1 MARVSKPR
9 CARGDNCYHVL
20 KDKVER
26 PPTVAQEGD
35 FCRRCDQQGPIP
47 EDLPKEHRE
56 LFRTAD
62 ALLDSGITR
71 ERIIIPTLVLAAF
84 SGRDATYGHLRA
96 RIVEAHGDDKA
107 WAVLNRHFAMCF
119 PSGIEPFDVVAP
131 KLGPGLVPIVHY
143 SPVECVYEIEDD
155 YEIATNDLGDAVS
168 RVIVIVHERVKPEQ
182 VGHSYQEALKLNRFS
197 TTTAKYIHFAVEASG
212 EALRMVVHPGTSKA
226 AFPDP
231 TYVAAAYEAYK
242 AQGFGP
248 PGRQGGSGPG
258 ASRLVA
264 AVVAWYLDGRHAQQK
279 RPDQT
284 NNETARL
291 ISEYL
296 LEPRGWGQEKVLK
309 DLSRTLK
316 AARPE
321 IERAEGDLSQ
331 LLLSRARISRD
342 VRADL

>member
-1 MARVSKPR
+1 MSRVSKPR

-20 KDKVER
+20 RTGSER
-26 PPTVAQEGD
+26 PPTVSSEGD
-35 FCRRCDQQGPIP
+35 LCHKCRQQGFTLEDVP
-47 EDLPKEHRE
+47 EEHKELLRA
-56 LFRTAD
+56 AD
-62 ALLDSGITR
+62 ALLECKITG
-71 ERIIIPTLVLAAF
+71 ERAIIPTLVLAAF
-84 SGRDATYGHLRA
+84 SSTAMAYGRLRA
-96 RIVEAHGDDKA
+96 RIVDSHGDDKA
-107 WAVLNRHFAMCF
+107 WAVLNRHFAMSST
-119 PSGIEPFDVVAP
+119 SGIQPFDVVAP
-131 KLGPGLVPIVHY
+131 KLGSGLVPIVHY
-143 SPVECVYEIEDD
+143 SPVECVYEKEDD

-182 VGHSYQEALKLNRFS
+182 VGHSYQEALKLRGFS

-248 PGRQGGSGPG
+248 PGRQGGSGPA

-264 AVVAWYLDGRHAQQK
+264 AVVAWYLDGRHARQK

-284 NNETARL
+284 KNETARL

-331 LLLSRARISRD
+331 LLLPGARISRD